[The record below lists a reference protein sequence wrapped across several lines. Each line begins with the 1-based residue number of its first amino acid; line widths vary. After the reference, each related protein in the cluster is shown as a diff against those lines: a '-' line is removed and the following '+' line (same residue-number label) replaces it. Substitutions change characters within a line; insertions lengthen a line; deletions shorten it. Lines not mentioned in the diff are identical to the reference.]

1 MQTVFRKEIKYVLP
15 IEKFIRLESQ
25 LDALMT
31 RDHNGKNGTYTVRS
45 QYFDSIEDQDL
56 ADNIYGMEEKR
67 KIRLRMYSAEDKRV
81 KLEYKCKSGSDGVKY
96 SIDISKEEAQMME
109 QHRYAFLLQRKEK
122 LAFFLYNKLL
132 QGAYQPKS
140 IVEYERTAFLYPVN
154 DVRITFDHHIRG
166 SVNPYG
172 LFEKKPFFFP
182 IMSEDVGVLEVK
194 YNDFLPGHLKNL
206 MQQID
211 SLGVAN
217 SKYSSSRN
225 IY

>member
-15 IEKFIRLESQ
+15 IEKFIRIESQ

-31 RDHNGKNGTYTVRS
+31 RDCNGKNGTYRVRS
-45 QYFDSIEDQDL
+45 QYYDSIGDQDL
-56 ADNIYGMEEKR
+56 SDNISGMQEKR
-67 KIRLRMYSAEDKRV
+67 KIRLRIYSTEDNRV

-96 SIDISKEEAQMME
+96 SIDISKEEALLME
-109 QHRYAFLLQRKEK
+109 QHRYAFLLQRKED
-122 LAFFLYNKLL
+122 LAHFLYNKLL
-132 QGAYQPKS
+132 QGAYQPKV
-140 IVEYERTAFLYPVN
+140 IVEYRRTAFLYPVN

-172 LFEKKPFFFP
+172 LFEENPFFFP
-182 IMSEDVGVLEVK
+182 IMSDDVGVLEVK
-194 YNDFLPGHLKNL
+194 YNGFLPSHLKNL

-211 SLGVAN
+211 SLEEAN